1 MTINTAFILFA
12 ACAALVSGCS
22 STSSGQADKAN
33 KLEQDSA
40 CILQDDFESDPS
52 PFLQHAGKGLKLT
65 IVSGNEALSG
75 RKSLCLDSMASSQEW
90 ICSAELSNGLKLIP
104 GKGYV
109 VEFKYLLADTANQS
123 AENFFSAAGD
133 KGRFYA
139 RYAFAAAPGQKGAA
153 KFTFVLPD
161 DAADAVLRYSSHGAC
176 RTLIDD
182 IKVRQLKADIQPW
195 LFKPDAFA
203 GMRKTPTNPNMLDLS
218 NPSLTLPKDKY
229 FPMVDEFGQFK
240 YAEWTGKV
248 HSPEDLKASVEEER
262 KYDGSRPD
270 IPGRDRFGGLA
281 GSACGA
287 PGTDGFT
294 TAKVDGKW
302 FLRDPEGNLFWSV
315 GITCVGN
322 FPATTVTDREHYFE
336 RIDPNYLEY
345 AKGYKPGTFYYGRQV
360 KSYALGRK
368 NIERKYGSGVV
379 TNYWKIAAPR
389 LKKWGMNTCG
399 AWSSSDVTSSGTVP
413 FTDILQSSGSEPL
426 KTNRKLYVLWGGIPD
441 YFTAAF
447 ETRTIQAARSHAM
460 QLNSKYCIGAF
471 VDNEISWQRVP
482 GNTAL
487 AVLSCP
493 PSQPA
498 KIEMLNM
505 LRNKYS
511 DIAALNKAWRSGYSS
526 WDDFLERTDFEPEL
540 KDAEPD
546 LFAFEKAFCERY
558 FTVCRQAVKLAAPR
572 ALYLGCRFASRNE
585 IVERAAFEI
594 CDVVSYNIY
603 KTSADNFAPP
613 AGCTDKPVMIGEFHI
628 GRIDK
633 GSPYGGLLEVPDAAR
648 AAEAYKTYMTSAIEN
663 PHIVGAHW
671 FQWFDCFVTGRGDGA
686 NATCGFVSTLD
697 TPDYALTDAC
707 RDISSN
713 LYEIRARKEIGGK
726 RDH

>member
-1 MTINTAFILFA
+1 MA
-12 ACAALVSGCS
+12 G
-22 STSSGQADKAN
+22 KP
-33 KLEQDSA
+33 EQDAA
-40 CILQDDFESDPS
+40 CILQDDFESDQP
-52 PFLQHAGKGLKLT
+52 PFLRHVGKGLKLT
-65 IVSGNEALSG
+65 SVSGSEALSG
-75 RKSLCLDSMASSQEW
+75 RKSLCLNSMDSSQEW

-104 GKGYV
+104 GKGYA
-109 VEFKYLLADTANQS
+109 VEFKHLLADTANQS
-123 AENFFSAAGD
+123 AENFFSVAGNN
-133 KGRFYA
+133 GRFYA
-139 RYAFAAAPGQKGAA
+139 RHSFAAAPGQKGEA

-161 DAADAVLRYSSHGAC
+161 DAADAVLRFSSHGAC

-182 IKVRQLKADIQPW
+182 ITVKQLKADIQPW
-195 LFKPDAFA
+195 LFKPDAFV
-203 GMRKTPTNPNMLDLS
+203 GMRKTPTNPNLLDLS
-218 NPSLTLPKDKY
+218 DPSLALPKEKY

-240 YAEWTGKV
+240 YAEWAGKV
-248 HSPEDLKASVEEER
+248 HSAEDLKASIEEER
-262 KYDGSRPD
+262 AYNGSRPD

-281 GSACGA
+281 GSAGGA
-287 PGTDGFT
+287 PETDGFT

-302 FLRDPEGNLFWSV
+302 FLRDPDGNLFWSV
-315 GITCVGN
+315 GITCVGA
-322 FPATTVTDREHYFE
+322 FPATIVTDREHYFE
-336 RIDPNYLEY
+336 QIDPAYLNDS
-345 AKGYKPGTFYYGRQV
+345 KGFKPGTFYYDRKV

-368 NIERKYGSGVV
+368 NIERKYGSGAV

-389 LKKWGMNTCG
+389 LTKWGMNTCG

-413 FTDILQSSGSEPL
+413 FTDILHSSGSEPL

-441 YFTAAF
+441 YFTSAF
-447 ETRTIQAARSHAM
+447 ETRTIQSAKTHAKL
-460 QLNSKYCIGAF
+460 LNSQYCIGAF

-482 GNTAL
+482 GSTAL

-498 KIEMLNM
+498 KIEMRSM
-505 LRNKYS
+505 LQKKYA
-511 DIAALNKAWRSGYSS
+511 DIAALNKVWRSGYSS
-526 WDDFLERTDFEPEL
+526 WDDFLTKTDFEPEL

-572 ALYLGCRFASRNE
+572 ALYLGCRLASRNE

-603 KTSADNFAPP
+603 KTAVDTFAPP
-613 AGCTDKPVMIGEFHI
+613 AGCRDKPVMIGEFHI

-648 AAEAYKTYMTSAIEN
+648 AAEAYKKYMVSAIEN

-713 LYEIRARKEIGGK
+713 LYENRKGRGQP
-726 RDH
+726 

>member
-1 MTINTAFILFA
+1 MTALIFFA
-12 ACAALVSGCS
+12 VCAALASGC
-22 STSSGQADKAN
+22 TSARSGQAGKAN
-33 KLEQDSA
+33 PREPDSV
-40 CILQDDFESDPS
+40 CILQDDFENDQP
-52 PFLQHAGKGLKLT
+52 PFLRHAGESPNLK

-75 RKSLCLDSMASSQEW
+75 KRSLCMDSMGSSQEW
-90 ICSAELSNGLKLIP
+90 IIGAELSKGLRLIP
-104 GKGYV
+104 GKGYA
-109 VEFKYLLADTANQS
+109 VEFKHLLADTANQS
-123 AENFFSAAGD
+123 AENFFSVAGP
-133 KGRFYA
+133 KGHFYA
-139 RYAFAAAPGQKGAA
+139 RTPFAAAPGQKGVAT
-153 KFTFVLPD
+153 FTFVLPD
-161 DAADAVLRYSSHGAC
+161 DATNAVLRFSSHGAC

-182 IKVRQLKADIQPW
+182 IKVRQLQTDIQPW
-195 LFKPDAFA
+195 LFRPDAFV

-218 NPSLTLPKDKY
+218 NPSLTLPKEKY

-240 YAEWTGKV
+240 YAEWSGKV
-248 HSPEDLKASVEEER
+248 HVPEDLTAAIEEER

-281 GSACGA
+281 GSAGGA

-336 RIDPNYLEY
+336 QIDPNYLKDS
-345 AKGYKPGTFYYGRQV
+345 KGYKPGTFYYGRKV

-368 NIERKYGSGVV
+368 NIERKYGREAV
-379 TNYWKIAAPR
+379 TNYWIIAAPR

-399 AWSSSDVTSSGTVP
+399 AWSSSGVTSSGTVP
-413 FTDILQSSGSEPL
+413 FTDILHSTGSELL

-441 YFTAAF
+441 YFTSAF
-447 ETRTIQAARSHAM
+447 ETRTIQSAKAHAKL
-460 QLNSKYCIGAF
+460 LNSKCCIGAF
-471 VDNEISWQRVP
+471 VDNEISWQRDP
-482 GNTAL
+482 GHTAL

-498 KIEMLNM
+498 KIEMRNM
-505 LRNKYS
+505 LQKQYV
-511 DIAALNKAWRSGYSS
+511 DISALNKAWRSAYSS
-526 WDDFLERTDFEPEL
+526 WDDFLKRTDFEPAL
-540 KDAEPD
+540 KDAEMD

-558 FTVCRQAVKLAAPR
+558 FSVCRKAVKLAAPH
-572 ALYLGCRFASRNE
+572 ALYLGCRLASRNE

-603 KTSADNFAPP
+603 KTSVDTFAPP
-613 AGCTDKPVMIGEFHI
+613 AGCRDKPVIIGEFHI

-633 GSPYGGLLEVPDAAR
+633 GSPYGGLLEVPDAER
-648 AAEAYKTYMTSAIEN
+648 AAEAYKKYMISAIEN

-707 RDISSN
+707 REISSK
-713 LYEIRARKEIGGK
+713 LYEIRTRKK
-726 RDH
+726 